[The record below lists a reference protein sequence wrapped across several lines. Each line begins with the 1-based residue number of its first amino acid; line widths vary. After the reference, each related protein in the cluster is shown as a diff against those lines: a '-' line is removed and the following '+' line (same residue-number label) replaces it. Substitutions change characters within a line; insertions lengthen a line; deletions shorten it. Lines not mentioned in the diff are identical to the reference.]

1 MSILRPNAFPS
12 RLLLVT
18 GSLFVV
24 GCSGQ
29 SQVPRIAV
37 TGTVTVDG
45 TPLPKGKV
53 VFTPAEGN
61 ASLMAMAQIVDG
73 RFETPESFGP
83 IPGIQRVEIISTDDG
98 GYAPDDEAAMER
110 WVAGGRK
117 PIKVVR
123 IPPQYQKDGKLK
135 AEVKTEGPN
144 EFKFELAS
152 SEK

>member
-1 MSILRPNAFPS
+1 MSFLHLSAGRLFP
-12 RLLLVT
+12 LLAAAPL
-18 GSLFVV
+18 LFA
-24 GCSGQ
+24 GCGGPHEI
-29 SQVPRIAV
+29 PRVAV

-45 TPLPKGKV
+45 TPLPKGKI

-61 ASLMAMAQIVDG
+61 ASLIATAQVVGG
-73 RFETPESFGP
+73 RFEAPESFGP
-83 IPGIQRVEIISTDDG
+83 IPGMQRVEITSTDDG

-110 WVAGGRK
+110 WVAEGRK

-135 AEVKTEGPN
+135 AEVKTDGSN
-144 EFKFELAS
+144 EFQFELVS

>member
-1 MSILRPNAFPS
+1 MA
-12 RLLLVT
+12 
-18 GSLFVV
+18 
-24 GCSGQ
+24 GCGGQ
-29 SQVPRIAV
+29 PQIPRIPVA
-37 TGTVTVDG
+37 GIVTVDG

-61 ASLMAMAQIVDG
+61 ASLIAMAQVVDG
-73 RFETPESFGP
+73 RFETPEAFGA
-83 IPGIQRVEIISTDDG
+83 IPGVQRVEIISTDDG

-123 IPPQYQKDGKLK
+123 IPKQYQKDGKLK
-135 AEVKTEGPN
+135 AEVKTGGPN

>member
-1 MSILRPNAFPS
+1 MSIFRQNP
-12 RLLLVT
+12 
-18 GSLFVV
+18 
-24 GCSGQ
+24 GCSFFLLTAVSALMAGCGGQ
-29 SQVPRIAV
+29 PQIPRIPVA
-37 TGTVTVDG
+37 GIVTVDG

-61 ASLMAMAQIVDG
+61 ASLIAMAQVVDG
-73 RFETPESFGP
+73 RFETPEAFGP
-83 IPGIQRVEIISTDDG
+83 IPGVQRVEIISTDDG

-123 IPPQYQKDGKLK
+123 IPKQYQKDGKLK
-135 AEVKTEGPN
+135 AEVKTGGPN